1 MNKAISDFWVKKF
14 YIIHQAE
21 KFTSFHQVIHRWAET
36 HFFLGAVQA
45 VTDLPDT
52 STDTLLINLC

>member
-1 MNKAISDFWVKKF
+1 MYKAISDFWVEKF
-14 YIIHQAE
+14 YIIYQAE
-21 KFTSFHQVIHRWAET
+21 KFTSFYQVIHWRAET
-36 HFFLGAVQA
+36 HFFLGAVLA